1 MSIAVPLTTQA
12 KTKTVVAQP
21 TLNAAPKPK
30 TTIAVSPAIGIPVT
44 TNPSVGSATS
54 KAIFTTPAA
63 TTALVAP
70 KPKTT
75 TTAPTVGTTVN
86 AHSTYR

>member
-1 MSIAVPLTTQA
+1 MSIAVPPTTGV
-12 KTKTVVAQP
+12 KTKTAVAQT
-21 TLNAAPKPK
+21 TLKAAPKPK

-44 TNPSVGSATS
+44 TNPSVGPATG

-63 TTALVAP
+63 TTALTAP